1 MAQQPPE
8 QDGSAPGAA
17 VGKRP
22 ATRRALVVH
31 PLLFAAFPVLF
42 LWAHN
47 LQEGVVFGDVIRLLG
62 MVIGAV
68 AALWLLCA
76 LVLRSA
82 GRSAL
87 AVSIVVVM
95 FFSYGYLYQG
105 LSGVRVGSLILGTN
119 AILLPLWGVLAAAG
133 VVLAVRGGSWLGG
146 VTQSLNVVAAGLV
159 ALNVVSIVSF
169 QMRPNAS
176 GAQFL
181 KQGDVELPARL
192 LQHPPAHRP
201 DVYYI
206 VLDEYA
212 GAQALS
218 TDFQYDNSP
227 FLDFLKNRGFALPS
241 DSLTNYPRTELS
253 VASSLNLEYVNFLTR
268 EAGPD
273 TNDMTPLIDLMKDNQ
288 IGRIMKSLGYN
299 YIQVGSFWNPTASSP
314 IADVN
319 VKYGGMSEFTQ
330 LLYQSTALSPL
341 ATDDVRHQ
349 KWKRVQFQFGAL
361 TQLHKFKGPRFVFAH
376 ILCPHDPLVFGRDGH
391 FVSNEEEA
399 SHPRAVDYVNQLV
412 YVNNQVEKVV
422 RALLAGPESERPVI
436 IIQSDEGPYPGSPHD
451 WTHPIASDLKRKFGI
466 LNAIYFPGLA
476 HTGVYPAITPVNTF
490 RLLLDRYFDAGV
502 PLLPDREY
510 LFLNLA
516 HLYDFRDVTRLMR
529 RLAPAAAVP
538 EPAPP

>member
-1 MAQQPPE
+1 
-8 QDGSAPGAA
+8 
-17 VGKRP
+17 
-22 ATRRALVVH
+22 
-31 PLLFAAFPVLF
+31 
-42 LWAHN
+42 
-47 LQEGVVFGDVIRLLG
+47 
-62 MVIGAV
+62 
-68 AALWLLCA
+68 
-76 LVLRSA
+76 
-82 GRSAL
+82 
-87 AVSIVVVM
+87 
-95 FFSYGYLYQG
+95 
-105 LSGVRVGSLILGTN
+105 
-119 AILLPLWGVLAAAG
+119 
-133 VVLAVRGGSWLGG
+133 
-146 VTQSLNVVAAGLV
+146 
-159 ALNVVSIVSF
+159 
-169 QMRPNAS
+169 
-176 GAQFL
+176 
-181 KQGDVELPARL
+181 
-192 LQHPPAHRP
+192 
-201 DVYYI
+201 

-218 TDFQYDNSP
+218 TDFDYDNSP
-227 FLDFLKNRGFALPS
+227 FLDFLKNRGFAVPS

-268 EAGPD
+268 EAGPN

-319 VKYGGMSEFTQ
+319 VKYGGMSEFAQ
-330 LLYQSTALSPL
+330 LLYQSTAFSPL

-361 TQLHKFKGPRFVFAH
+361 TQLQKFKGPRFVFAH

-422 RALLAGPESERPVI
+422 RTLLAGPESERPVI
-436 IIQSDEGPYPGSPHD
+436 IVQSDEGPYPGSPHD
-451 WTHPIASDLKRKFGI
+451 WTNPIASDLKRKFGI
-466 LNAIYFPGLA
+466 LNAVYFPGLA
-476 HTGVYPAITPVNTF
+476 HTGVYPTITPVNTF

-516 HLYDFRDVTRLMR
+516 HLYDFRDVTQLMR